1 MTEAVYVGI
10 DVAKKHLDYTWLPDG
25 SKYRCENTEEGLDS
39 LITGISKFEVGLV
52 TLEATGGYHNLAVR
66 KLQEAGLPVAVVNPR
81 QVRDLAKASGRLAKT
96 DRLDA
101 AMIARY
107 GQMMQPSPQVPKE
120 PVRVEIENLA
130 RRRNQLVTLRHM
142 EKNHLENADAKIR
155 QSIDLVMNLLTCQ
168 IDEIEKELKETVSS
182 DQLLARQYEI
192 ITSIPGVGL
201 IMAAMLLGS
210 MPELGH
216 INRKQAASIIGVA
229 PFNHDSGQKQGRRQ
243 IVGGR
248 AKIRDVLYMAVI
260 AGIRFNVKIK
270 NFYHRLINAGKK
282 PKVAIVACMRKLIVI
297 LNTMLKNNLK
307 WTEPN
312 IDLSA

>member
-1 MTEAVYVGI
+1 MIGTVYVGI
-10 DVAKKHLDYTWLPDG
+10 DVSKKHLDYTWLPDG
-25 SKYRCENTEEGLDS
+25 SKYRCENTDEGLKS
-39 LITGISKFEVGLV
+39 LITAISQVEVALI

-66 KLQEAGLPVAVVNPR
+66 KLQQAGLPVAVVNPR

-101 AMIARY
+101 AIIARY
-107 GQMMQPSPQVPKE
+107 GQVMQPSPQAPKDQA
-120 PVRVEIENLA
+120 RVDIENLT

-142 EKNHLENADAKIR
+142 EKNHLENADPKSR
-155 QSIDLVMNLLTCQ
+155 QSIDLIMNLLTSQ
-168 IDEIEKELKETVSS
+168 IDEIEKGLKETVAG
-182 DQLLARQYEI
+182 DQQLARQYEI
-192 ITSIPGVGL
+192 ITSVPGVGL
-201 IMAAMLLGS
+201 ILAAMLLGS
-210 MPELGH
+210 MPELGQ
-216 INRKQAASIIGVA
+216 INRKQAASMIGVA

-260 AGIRFNVKIK
+260 AAIRFNFKIK
-270 NFYHRLINAGKK
+270 AFYHKLVDSGKK

-297 LNTMLKNNLK
+297 LNSMLKNNLK